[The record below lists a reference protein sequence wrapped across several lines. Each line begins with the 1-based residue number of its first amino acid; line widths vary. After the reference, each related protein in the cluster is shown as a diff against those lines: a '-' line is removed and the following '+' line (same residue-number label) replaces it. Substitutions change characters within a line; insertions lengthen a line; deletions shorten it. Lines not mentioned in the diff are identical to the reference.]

1 MATKYKVIKEHSA
14 EGMKGSGRTTITY
27 YVGEIIEG
35 RERDGA
41 VYTIEDKT
49 MPDDVWEGKMIG
61 AGWFSIPIENVEEI
75 KMSNNQKWMWV
86 VGLTLAAWGIF
97 YWSQKEK

>member
-1 MATKYKVIKEHSA
+1 MATKYKVIKEHSD
-14 EGMKGSGRTTITY
+14 EGRQGSVKTTITY
-27 YVGEIIEG
+27 YVVEIIEG
-35 RERDGA
+35 RERDCE

-49 MPDDVWEGKMIG
+49 MPDDVWEVKMIG

>member
-1 MATKYKVIKEHSA
+1 MATKYKVIKEHSD
-14 EGMKGSGRTTITY
+14 EGMQGSVKTTITY

-35 RERDGA
+35 REKDGR
-41 VYTIEDKT
+41 VYTIINKT
-49 MPDDVWEGKMIG
+49 MPDDIWEGKRIG
-61 AGWFSIPIENVEEI
+61 ASWFSIPIENVEEI
-75 KMSNNQKWMWV
+75 KMNVSQKWMWV